1 MYNNHEKIIK
11 TIVFVSN
18 KWYFFSIFSV
28 SKIYALSRKTKC
40 MHTCDSL
47 IPSQWSKEI
56 VFVQFFINKN
66 YIITISYST
75 RFKRIYTYRRKS
87 SYIELL
93 VTKNITNRSINQTY
107 VSMSNDYDKYIFVYV

>member
-1 MYNNHEKIIK
+1 MYAYM
-11 TIVFVSN
+11 
-18 KWYFFSIFSV
+18 W
-28 SKIYALSRKTKC
+28 LS
-40 MHTCDSL
+40 TCSL
-47 IPSQWSKEI
+47 IPSQWSREI

-66 YIITISYST
+66 YIITIGYST
-75 RFKRIYTYRRKS
+75 RFKRSY